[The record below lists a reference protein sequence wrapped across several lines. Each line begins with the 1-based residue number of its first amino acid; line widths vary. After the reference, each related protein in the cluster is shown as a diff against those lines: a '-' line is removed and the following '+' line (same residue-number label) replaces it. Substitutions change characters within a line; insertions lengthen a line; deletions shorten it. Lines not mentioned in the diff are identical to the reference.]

1 MRSEINIQ
9 KVPLKIPLEF
19 PPFSTPNELDKYL
32 QIYLDSRN
40 IFDKKDE
47 VF

>member
-1 MRSEINIQ
+1 MRSEINIH

-19 PPFSTPNELDKYL
+19 PPFSPPNEVDNYL
-32 QIYLDSRN
+32 PIFLDSRQ
-40 IFDKKDE
+40 IFEKQDE